1 MSVQV
6 SYKKQTAFYIIG
18 LIIILA
24 IIELI
29 ANVWWQS
36 EMHCEFEE
44 NEIFNEM
51 SGEEKRNMC
60 LEFYNVRTSGTEIVP
75 NQSSESININSH
87 GFRGPEITV
96 EKQPEIFR
104 IFMLGGSTMFGMGAT
119 SDSTTIPGYTQSLF
133 DNALNNNSVQVIN
146 AGIQDAN
153 TKTESRMIEQRI
165 LNFQPNL
172 IVMYDG
178 WNDLR
183 ENFEVDVT
191 IDNWKS
197 VCDIGEE
204 KNFDV
209 VIILQPIAGFGNKV
223 LTEQE
228 ADYASTGTDYKNNL
242 LVNNLSLYDE
252 IAGKLSMLNSC
263 TLTVDMR
270 NAFDNYIEPIYWD
283 QGHVSDKG
291 NLVIAELIFK
301 KILILIEE
309 DDIQQIPSTYQISE
323 RAVEKELG
331 FEENIRNLISYY
343 KTPIMLSNF
352 LKLS

>member
-24 IIELI
+24 VIELI
-29 ANVWWQS
+29 ANAWWQS

-51 SGEEKRNMC
+51 SEKEKRNMC

-96 EKQPEIFR
+96 ERQPEIFR

-197 VCDIGEE
+197 ICDIGKE

-228 ADYASTGTDYKNNL
+228 AYYASTGTDYKNNL
-242 LVNNLSLYDE
+242 LMNNLSLYDE

-263 TLTVDMR
+263 TITVDMR

-309 DDIQQIPSTYQISE
+309 DDIQQMPSTYQISE
-323 RAVEKELG
+323 RSVEKELG
-331 FEENIRNLISYY
+331 FEENIRNIISYY
-343 KTPIMLSNF
+343 KTPIMISNLF
-352 LKLS
+352 G